1 MRNRSRLRL
10 MNRILAFFIL
20 ILSHVSVSAHEV
32 RPAYLGIKQN
42 TDSTYQVLWKIPAL
56 GDMVPKVKPVLSKDW
71 VKGSVDSRKISGA
84 VKHEWD
90 FIAPNGV
97 KGTQIRIDGLSKT
110 IMDVLINI
118 ELLNGEQYSQIIK
131 PDRPFYTIPIEPS
144 NWEVIKTYLLLGIDH
159 ILLGIDHL
167 LFVLALVF
175 VTHGKWKIIKTV
187 TSFTIAHSITLSL
200 AALDLVRIPIPPVEA
215 IIALS
220 IVFLARE
227 ILLHKEGKDSLTY
240 RQPWI
245 VAFAFGLLHGF
256 GFASALSETG
266 LPQSA
271 IPLALAFFNIG
282 VEIGQV
288 AFVLVILLIEFVMS
302 KSQWQIPVWVRKSPV
317 YLIGGMSFYWLV
329 DRLLGFL

>member
-1 MRNRSRLRL
+1 MIFIKRL
-10 MNRILAFFIL
+10 L
-20 ILSHVSVSAHEV
+20 IFGYMFSCIFRASAHEV
-32 RPAYLGIKQN
+32 RPAYLGIKQI

-56 GDMVPKVKPVLSKDW
+56 GDMVPKVKPILSDDW
-71 VKGSVDSRKISGA
+71 AKGKVDSRKIPGA
-84 VKHEWD
+84 VKHEWE
-90 FIAPNGV
+90 FVATNGI
-97 KGTQIRIDGLSKT
+97 KGSEIRVDGLSKT

-131 PDRPFYTIPIEPS
+131 PDRPFYTIPMEPS
-144 NWEVIKTYLLLGIDH
+144 NWEVIQTYLLLGIDH

-175 VTHGKWKIIKTV
+175 VTRGKWKIIKTV
-187 TSFTIAHSITLSL
+187 TAFTIAHSITLSL
-200 AALDLVRIPIPPVEA
+200 AALNLVRIPIPPVEA

-227 ILLHKEGKDSLTY
+227 ILLHEEGKESLTY

-288 AFVLVILLIEFVMS
+288 AFVILILLLEYIL
-302 KSQWQIPVWVRKSPV
+302 KSSNWTMPLWVKKSPV
-317 YLIGGMSFYWLV
+317 YLIGGMSFYWLF
-329 DRLLGFL
+329 DRIMGFW